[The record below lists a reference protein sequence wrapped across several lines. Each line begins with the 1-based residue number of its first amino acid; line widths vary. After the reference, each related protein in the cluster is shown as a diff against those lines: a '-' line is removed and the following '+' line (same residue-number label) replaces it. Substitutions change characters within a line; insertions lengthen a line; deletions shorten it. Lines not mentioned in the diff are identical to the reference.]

1 MTEKRARNT
10 MLVLMNTGME
20 IFQDGDWIKA
30 SDNEDLNDWQVVFH
44 CDQIV
49 RREAAKVN
57 NITTEP
63 WVLEIVDALRMKIVI
78 G

>member
-10 MLVLMNTGME
+10 MLVLMDTKIE
-20 IFQDGDWIKA
+20 IFQDGDYFKE
-30 SDNEDLNDWQVVFH
+30 SDNKELHDWKIVFH

-49 RREAAKVN
+49 RREAAKIN
-57 NITTEP
+57 SITNEP
-63 WVLEIVDALRMKIVI
+63 WVLEIVDDLRMKIEI